1 MRGWLV
7 GLVIGLV
14 AGALG
19 MYLVLRPPWGG
30 AGSAL
35 TEVDAGPIASA
46 LVDAGVQKPKRRPK
60 RRPPGTPA
68 QPGDD
73 FVDEGP
79 AIIELSA
86 ADRALEWRGDDVT
99 LPAQRIDMG
108 AGGEARSLEDG
119 EINSTVGNQ
128 SAGVRACVVQ
138 AATGTDLR
146 ATITIKLVVDG
157 SGRVIRTKLQA
168 PRYMFN
174 QGLYACANRSLRGM
188 RFPSTG
194 APTLV
199 TFPVNLG

>member
-1 MRGWLV
+1 
-7 GLVIGLV
+7 
-14 AGALG
+14 

-30 AGSAL
+30 EGTASAPG
-35 TEVDAGPIASA
+35 DAGPIATA
-46 LVDAGVQKPKRRPK
+46 PVDAGAQKPKRRPK
-60 RRPPGTPA
+60 QRRPGTPA

-73 FVDEGP
+73 IVDEGP
-79 AIIELSA
+79 VTIELSA

-157 SGRVIRTKLQA
+157 NGRVTKTKLQA
-168 PRYMFN
+168 PRHLFN